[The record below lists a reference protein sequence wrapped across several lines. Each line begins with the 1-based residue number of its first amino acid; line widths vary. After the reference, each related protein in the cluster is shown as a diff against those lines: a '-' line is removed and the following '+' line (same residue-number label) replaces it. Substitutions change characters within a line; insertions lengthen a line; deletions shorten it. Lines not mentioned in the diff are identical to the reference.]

1 MGALDAVVERINR
14 QMREMGAA
22 LDARP
27 TLRSGTVT
35 QINPIRIHLDG
46 DPNPLPA
53 TPRTLVAV
61 GPGDR
66 VTVAH
71 QKRSVTIL
79 GMVGRSQD
87 TATGTQQGSGWTG
100 YFEMT
105 RVGRAAGIL
114 TGHFRRTNDS
124 LTRGPTA
131 DFSGVGLNPN
141 TVLPAWAHIV
151 GNATGGTGA
160 FPAAVSGGG
169 INETIH
175 LSISNS
181 GAISMRTQTQIV
193 FDPAVFVWLPP
204 LMFRIGS

>member
-1 MGALDAVVERINR
+1 MAILDPLVQRLT
-14 QMREMGAA
+14 REVADVRRA

-46 DPNPLPA
+46 DPNPMPA

-66 VTVAH
+66 VTAAH
-71 QKRSVTIL
+71 HRRSVTIL
-79 GMVGRSQD
+79 GIVGRSQD
-87 TATGTQQGSGWTG
+87 TATGAEQGSSWTG
-100 YFEMT
+100 YYEMT
-105 RVGRAAGIL
+105 RVGRTAGIL
-114 TGHFRRTNDS
+114 TGHFRRTS
-124 LTRGPTA
+124 SAFTLAPGAEYTA
-131 DFSGVGLNPN
+131 TGLNPN
-141 TVLPAWAHIV
+141 NVLPAWARIV

-175 LSISNS
+175 LSVSSS
-181 GAISMRTQTQIV
+181 GAISMRTKTQIV
-193 FDPAVFVWLPP
+193 FEPPVYVWLQSP
-204 LMFRIGS
+204 MFRIGS